1 MYNVASMALRPVS
14 RGDILTACRGLGLGL
29 AVLLAGV
36 APLAAQPKA
45 ARQAVITL
53 DKGGEIVLELFPADA
68 PRHVENF
75 ARLVGRGFYDGQR
88 FHRVEDWVVQ
98 VGDPQSRTLPMDH
111 PGMGTGGS
119 GDTIKAEFNRRPH
132 ERGAVGMARGNDPDS
147 ASSQFYIVL
156 KPARGLDG
164 QYTVFGRVT
173 RGMELVDGLRRG
185 DRIKSVKV
193 TD

>member
-1 MYNVASMALRPVS
+1 M
-14 RGDILTACRGLGLGL
+14 TGLVL
-29 AVLLAGV
+29 AVLMAV
-36 APLAAQPKA
+36 TTPLAAQPKV
-45 ARQAVITL
+45 ARQAVIAL
-53 DKGGEIVLELFPADA
+53 DKGGEIVIELFPTDA

-75 ARLVGRGFYDGQR
+75 ARLAGGGFYDGQR
-88 FHRVEDWVVQ
+88 FHRVENWVVQ

-111 PGMGTGGS
+111 PEMGTGGP
-119 GDTIKAEFNRRPH
+119 GYTIKAEFNRRPH
-132 ERGAVGMARGNDPDS
+132 ERGAVGMARGSDPDS
-147 ASSQFYIVL
+147 AGSQFYIVL

-185 DRIKSVKV
+185 DRIKSLKV